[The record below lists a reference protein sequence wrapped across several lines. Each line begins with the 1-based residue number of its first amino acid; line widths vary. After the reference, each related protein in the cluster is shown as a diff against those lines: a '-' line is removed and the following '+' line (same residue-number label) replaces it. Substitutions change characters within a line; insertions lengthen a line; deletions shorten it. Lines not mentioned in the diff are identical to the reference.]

1 LSDEVRESCH
11 PPCCSQVLV
20 LTQEESPNPFR
31 LSVEVGSTHSP
42 LRTNSGRL
50 LLAGLSPAAF
60 DAWLAHSREWQGMAP
75 AAREDLLARIADVR
89 ARGHARSLGERFLGG
104 ADIGVLVGTPGA
116 PLNAALTIA
125 TLIDANGDAR
135 LDPLLAPLQRTAAAI
150 SHAAGL
156 GLDGG
161 PLANAVDAPAS
172 GPGPGQSPQDQQDND
187 RRDHDRQAHCCT
199 RPARGTPADGG
210 KPACGGRDGQQLGS
224 RMVQRA
230 VRADCRAAGR
240 HPGDLCQPDGAPDPA
255 RGCHRQRHPP
265 QADQRAGHCP
275 GADRRGARGAGR
287 CRGTPGAGQRPRG
300 DLAGGAEAWLPTGAP
315 LLSDAVPLPITAL
328 QHLAISVYYK
338 DSAMPAA
345 HHADLV
351 VAPGDQLAAAS
362 MAGARAARPG
372 GGVASGSGAAPAR
385 PGDRGVR
392 GSITEGAASTP
403 GKDMSWP
410 QQFAKRLAA
419 DPRYR
424 GWSVV
429 NAGMSGNRL
438 LHECLACP
446 PWRGWTATPWR

>member
-1 LSDEVRESCH
+1 MDARPDSDTPAGHPEPDFGENPLDGQLEGILSSDERRRKYAVPALEKGLDIVEYLADQAVPMTQSQLARALNRQPGELFRMLACLEGRGYVRRDPTNGGYALTLKLFQLARIHSPYETLIAAARPLMRALSDEVRESCH
-11 PPCCSQVLV
+11 LTVLQGSQVLV

-172 GPGPGQSPQDQQDND
+172 
-187 RRDHDRQAHCCT
+187 
-199 RPARGTPADGG
+199 
-210 KPACGGRDGQQLGS
+210 
-224 RMVQRA
+224 
-230 VRADCRAAGR
+230 
-240 HPGDLCQPDGAPDPA
+240 
-255 RGCHRQRHPP
+255 
-265 QADQRAGHCP
+265 
-275 GADRRGARGAGR
+275 
-287 CRGTPGAGQRPRG
+287 
-300 DLAGGAEAWLPTGAP
+300 
-315 LLSDAVPLPITAL
+315 
-328 QHLAISVYYK
+328 
-338 DSAMPAA
+338 
-345 HHADLV
+345 
-351 VAPGDQLAAAS
+351 
-362 MAGARAARPG
+362 
-372 GGVASGSGAAPAR
+372 APA
-385 PGDRGVR
+385 P
-392 GSITEGAASTP
+392 AP
-403 GKDMSWP
+403 
-410 QQFAKRLAA
+410 AKARKTTSKTK
-419 DPRYR
+419 R
-424 GWSVV
+424 
-429 NAGMSGNRL
+429 
-438 LHECLACP
+438 
-446 PWRGWTATPWR
+446 